1 MVEPPKDP
9 LTSEEL
15 PPESRN
21 WPEIEWEG
29 GSLDSNPLYRYP
41 YGGEEHRHEPALD
54 DELPLN
60 PQDAAQTPRRGADEP
75 TLAAGGELEPEDLRR
90 VMASPACWQP
100 NHPGRARHT
109 PWCANGSSGP
119 R

>member
-60 PQDAAQTPRRGADEP
+60 PQDAAQMNPLSRP
-75 TLAAGGELEPEDLRR
+75 
-90 VMASPACWQP
+90 MASWS
-100 NHPGRARHT
+100 RKT
-109 PWCANGSSGP
+109 CAG
-119 R
+119 